1 MVVLRVVLRRLVR
14 VRVRV
19 GVRVR
24 VRVRV
29 RIASPNPNPNPN
41 PNLELVGGGERARVV
56 GVDGAEDGRV
66 HREEDGLCGRVR
78 VGHVARR
85 LVDLAWL
92 G

>member
-1 MVVLRVVLRRLVR
+1 MLNLNLTL
-14 VRVRV
+14 
-19 GVRVR
+19 
-24 VRVRV
+24 
-29 RIASPNPNPNPN
+29 SNPTPNPN